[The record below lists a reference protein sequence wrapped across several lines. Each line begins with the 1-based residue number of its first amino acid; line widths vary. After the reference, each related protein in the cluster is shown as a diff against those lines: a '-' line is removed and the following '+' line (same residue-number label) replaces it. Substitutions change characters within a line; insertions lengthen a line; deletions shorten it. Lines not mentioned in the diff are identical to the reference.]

1 MQRLILLRHAKSDYP
16 PGVPDHDR
24 PLNARGRRNAA
35 TIADRLRPYL
45 PTGSTVVAAVST
57 ATRTQETWEI
67 VNRSLA
73 VHHWNDRTLYLAN
86 RPTLQEV
93 ASVMEADVGIIVGH
107 NPGLE
112 EFARLGGG
120 SAESVDVVTG
130 RRLAEKFPTS
140 AFAVL
145 ESRGVEWDGD
155 RLSCTGFAVCR

>member
-35 TIADRLRPYL
+35 TIAERLQPYL
-45 PTGSTVVAAVST
+45 ATGSTVVAAVST

-67 VNRSLA
+67 VNRALA
-73 VHHWNDRTLYLAN
+73 VQHWSDRSLYLADP
-86 RPTLQEV
+86 PTLLEV
-93 ASVMEADVGIIVGH
+93 ASVMQADVGIIVGH

-112 EFARLGGG
+112 ELARLGGG

-130 RRLAEKFPTS
+130 RRLSEKFPTS

-145 ESRGVEWDGD
+145 ESRAAEWAGD
-155 RLSCTGFAVCR
+155 QLSCTGFAVCR